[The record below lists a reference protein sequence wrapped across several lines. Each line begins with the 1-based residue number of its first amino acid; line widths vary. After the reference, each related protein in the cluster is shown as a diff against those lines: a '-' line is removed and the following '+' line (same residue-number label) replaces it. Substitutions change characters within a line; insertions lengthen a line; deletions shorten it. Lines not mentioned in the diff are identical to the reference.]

1 MTFLSFS
8 CCYVGH
14 VSHFS
19 DFLSFP
25 CCYRAQRQEIPF
37 LKNKGPL
44 LLFISLSH
52 ISQLHMFLIAAHAT
66 KFVNSCT
73 CNYVGY
79 KYSHSIVTKIIN
91 FTFFQNGMTAW
102 LLICC
107 HSIAKLSLH
116 PLHLESYHISVHFWT
131 PTIAHL
137 IFFQKSVQDFC
148 HHGGDNFFH
157 LVLCNLY
164 THWRKQFYLQRNKQ
178 WTRPTKIYL

>member
-1 MTFLSFS
+1 MENVTDSIEILSIYDFHICWKFKQESYIPRIS
-8 CCYVGH
+8 C
-14 VSHFS
+14 
-19 DFLSFP
+19 
-25 CCYRAQRQEIPF
+25 
-37 LKNKGPL
+37 
-44 LLFISLSH
+44 LSH
-52 ISQLHMFLIAAHAT
+52 KNRVHYLFLHLSYISQLHMFLIAAHAT

-131 PTIAHL
+131 LTIAHL

-164 THWRKQFYLQRNKQ
+164 THWRKQFHLQRNKQ
-178 WTRPTKIYL
+178 WTWSTKIYF